1 VKRMTICPSK
11 LFVIGE
17 LETENL
23 LLILEV
29 VPRQLR

>member
-1 VKRMTICPSK
+1 MSDKELK

-17 LETENL
+17 LETESL
-23 LLILEV
+23 LLNLEV